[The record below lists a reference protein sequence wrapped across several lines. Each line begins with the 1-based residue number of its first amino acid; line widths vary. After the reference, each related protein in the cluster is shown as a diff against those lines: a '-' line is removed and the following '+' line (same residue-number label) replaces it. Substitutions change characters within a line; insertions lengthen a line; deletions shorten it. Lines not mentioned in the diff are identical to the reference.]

1 MELIH
6 VRHVLT
12 LVDIPYNYYLW
23 DIGFRVTNPSHQEMS
38 PTKLGL
44 CIICWQNAAWGK
56 CQFIKAHVCVSVLLG
71 T

>member
-23 DIGFRVTNPSHQEMS
+23 DIGFR